1 MTNVVR
7 EIEQESLQKG
17 REQGREQGREEGR
30 EEGRK
35 EEKQEVAERMFRK
48 GSSVSDVVDI
58 TGLSEKDAE
67 DIRRKLH

>member
-1 MTNVVR
+1 MLKMTNVIR
-7 EIEQESLQKG
+7 EIEQESLQK
-17 REQGREQGREEGR
+17 GREEGR